1 MYHSLIQS
9 GWLQPV
15 ALGGQLTLPGRAPA
29 QGDDRESDLLLG
41 GFYLAFP
48 VAIVA
53 FVFNKGYTQWKETR
67 Q

>member
-1 MYHSLIQS
+1 MVGYNQWGHQ
-9 GWLQPV
+9 V
-15 ALGGQLTLPGRAPA
+15 ALGEQLTLPGRAPA
-29 QGDDRESDLLLG
+29 RGDDRESDLLLG
-41 GFYLAFP
+41 GFP